1 MLAFQLSIIGQPA
14 GAIAFED
21 WSVLHAGLQVL
32 KSHASRLNPADEFAL
47 HTGRIASD
55 KEPVVDE
62 GVRLSKAAPGPGVEV
77 ALKVLNAAEAGPP
90 VQRYRSEKTAR
101 EAPFIPEEHLPSER
115 EEQERPTARS
125 GPGS

>member
-1 MLAFQLSIIGQPA
+1 MLAFQLSISGQPT
-14 GAIAFED
+14 GAFSFED
-21 WSVLHAGLQVL
+21 WSVLHAG
-32 KSHASRLNPADEFAL
+32 RLNPADEFEL
-47 HTGRIASD
+47 HTGGVACDR
-55 KEPVVDE
+55 EPVVEE
-62 GVRLSKAAPGPGVEV
+62 GVRLFKATLAPGGEV